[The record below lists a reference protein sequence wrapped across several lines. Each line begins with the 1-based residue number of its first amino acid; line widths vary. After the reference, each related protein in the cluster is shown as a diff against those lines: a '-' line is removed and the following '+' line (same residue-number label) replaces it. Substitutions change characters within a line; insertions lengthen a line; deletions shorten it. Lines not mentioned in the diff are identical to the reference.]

1 MKMLRR
7 WGSPILPTY
16 PENAPRV
23 AKIPDLLIN
32 QIAAGEVVERP
43 ASALKE
49 LLENSLDAMA
59 KRIEVHLRDGG
70 IGEITVIDDG
80 LGIHP
85 DDLSLCLERHATSKI
100 RESSELESIGT
111 YGFRGEALASI
122 ASVAEVELKSRRRG
136 ESSGVSLAVH
146 YGVALDIPKPVGT
159 PVGTTLSIRG
169 LFNRLPARLK
179 YLRSSATEFSHCA
192 RVVKELAVGN
202 PQVVFSLH
210 HQGRLVSTF
219 SAPTREQRIL
229 EAYSWPWKPLHVEEE
244 APGIAIDAYLSPGDH
259 VGDRGECLLFVNQRP
274 VKNRGLL
281 AAVRQAYLSTLGPH
295 HEPSGVIYLDI
306 RKDWVDVNVHP
317 QKTEVRCLK
326 QETLFSWIAASV
338 RKAISAQP
346 SVRRMDWS
354 PPPRTE
360 IPPAPVAF
368 ATFAPERSA
377 EPTRYVQ
384 KSFYE
389 AEASSKISE
398 TRAEYTPFEP
408 EHAPSW
414 RYLGQAKA
422 AYLVCEDKD
431 GLILVDQHA
440 LHEKLRFEEL
450 VKQVE
455 EHQVPSQ
462 RLLVPR
468 IFRPPTEL
476 ALLLEENRAAL
487 CETGIEVEPFGDGDW
502 AIKTVPD
509 RIQEAAAES
518 ILMESLREIQKQRL
532 SARDVS
538 FHAFKPVLATVACHS
553 VVRAGQLLSALEA
566 DALLKRLP
574 ELQMGWTCPHGRPV
588 AFRVSFSEI
597 EKHFERK

>member
-1 MKMLRR
+1 LRKPRR
-7 WGSPILPTY
+7 WGSPIPTTY

-49 LLENSLDAMA
+49 LLENSLDALA

-70 IGEITVIDDG
+70 TSEITVIDDG

-85 DDLSLCLERHATSKI
+85 EDLSLCLERHATSKI
-100 RESSELESIGT
+100 RQSSELESIAT

-122 ASVAEVELKSRRRG
+122 ASVAEVDLKSRRRD
-136 ESSGVSLAVH
+136 ESSGVSLSVH
-146 YGVALDIPKPVGT
+146 YGTALDSPKPVGT
-159 PVGTTLSIRG
+159 PVGTTIAVRS

-179 YLRSSATEFSHCA
+179 FLRSSATEFSHCA

-202 PQVVFSLH
+202 PQVTFSLH

-219 SAPTREQRIL
+219 SAPTREQRIS
-229 EAYSWPWKPLHVEEE
+229 EAYSWSWKPIHVEEE

-338 RKAISAQP
+338 RKAISSQP
-346 SVRRMDWS
+346 SVRRMEWNASPQTEAFS
-354 PPPRTE
+354 PPVAYAAFSPQ
-360 IPPAPVAF
+360 PV
-368 ATFAPERSA
+368 T

-384 KSFYE
+384 PSFGE
-389 AEASSKISE
+389 QAPAERVAE
-398 TRAEYTPFEP
+398 TRAPYVSFEP
-408 EHAPSW
+408 ENTPQW

-422 AYLVCEDKD
+422 AYLLCEDKD
-431 GLILVDQHA
+431 GMILVDQHA
-440 LHEKLRFEEL
+440 LHEKIRFEEL

-455 EHQVPSQ
+455 TNQVPSQ

-476 ALLLEENRAAL
+476 ALLLEESQSAL

-509 RIQEAAAES
+509 RIKESAAES
-518 ILMESLREIQKQRL
+518 ILIESLKEIQKQQLTPKDL
-532 SARDVS
+532 SSMAL
-538 FHAFKPVLATVACHS
+538 KPVLATIACHS
-553 VVRAGQLLSALEA
+553 VVRAGQSLSALEA
-566 DALLKRLP
+566 EALLKRMP

-588 AFRVSFSEI
+588 AFRLSFSEI